1 MANTPEQL
9 GTAYKIGVGSLAYT
23 GFLLVDKVTREDTC
37 EEMIVKGVDN
47 ETTTVISMNRAKTFK
62 GSFYIVTAGS
72 LEPPDKNTT
81 ITLTPPEGTST
92 AWRVNSASVD
102 VSREL
107 AVLNLD
113 LIKEVSM
120 TYT

>member
-37 EEMIVKGVDN
+37 DELIVKGVDN
-47 ETTTVISMNRAKTFK
+47 EVTTVVSMNRTKTFK
-62 GSFYIVTAGS
+62 ASFYIVTAGS
-72 LEPPDKNTT
+72 LEPPDKNST

-102 VSREL
+102 TSREL

-113 LIKEVSM
+113 LIKEASM

>member
-37 EEMIVKGVDN
+37 EELIIKGVDN

-62 GSFYIVTAGS
+62 GSFYIVSNGS
-72 LEPPDKNTT
+72 VEPPDKNTT
-81 ITLTPPEGTST
+81 VTLTPPEGTST
-92 AWRVNSASVD
+92 IWRVNAASVD

-107 AVLNLD
+107 SVLTLD
-113 LIKEVSM
+113 LIKEASM

>member
-37 EEMIVKGVDN
+37 DELIVKGVDN
-47 ETTTVISMNRAKTFK
+47 ETTTVVSMNRAKTFK

-72 LEPPDKNTT
+72 LEPPDKNST

-102 VSREL
+102 TSREL